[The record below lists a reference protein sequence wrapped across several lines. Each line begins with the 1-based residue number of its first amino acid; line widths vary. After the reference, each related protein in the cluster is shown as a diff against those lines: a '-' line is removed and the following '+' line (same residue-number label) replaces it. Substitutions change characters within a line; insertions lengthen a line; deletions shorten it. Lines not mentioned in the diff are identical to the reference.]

1 MMVQILSWKY
11 GIDEKHFF
19 YVIEP
24 ILFNLS
30 YTLIPNLTNLTNY
43 VIPTLYPYTYP
54 NQPNQLHYY
63 LLFIYVIATL

>member
-43 VIPTLYPYTYP
+43 VIPLYLT
-54 NQPNQLHYY
+54 
-63 LLFIYVIATL
+63 